1 MTILNM
7 IILQIDGGIIES
19 VDNLYSLIALIVLSI
34 VYTISF
40 FYTKRQDKN
49 KQQNIINSFEKQ
61 NDNIIK
67 KIEELK
73 EDKNILDA
81 QSSMDIIN
89 VVITK
94 SMLETIK
101 EIKKLLDN
109 DLLEHKTL
117 YIPKKSL
124 IIEKVKNIIDSEL
137 KDNIIILSR
146 IYNNNIKLSHY
157 ISEIDTNELV
167 VEITHKLQPLTDNNH
182 NLQDKDDLVDIINT
196 KHHLYKNLVDYIEYR
211 FSEMIR
217 TIELQLSR

>member
-1 MTILNM
+1 M